1 MFLSSQAGAGVN
13 GSFLIDTHSVK
24 MSETVVVCQIEKTLL
39 ESLKKFRFNK
49 SKKSSAIIMKVEKE
63 KRLIVEEDRIEDC
76 STESLMEELPTHQPR
91 FVVRR

>member
-1 MFLSSQAGAGVN
+1 MFLSSQAGAGAN
-13 GSFLIDTHSVK
+13 GSFLIDIHSVK